1 MTSVLIVGCGG
12 VGAELAK
19 NLCFSEDIASI
30 TLLDNGLVELGDL
43 TRNYLLG
50 HTDVGV
56 RTRGEASA
64 AALAASSAGIG
75 AAVKWASGRVGS
87 AVNVTHFDVVV
98 VTEAPPRHVIHL
110 NNMCRAVVVSSSS
123 SGGGEDASG
132 AEPAVPANE
141 PALSLTRGAER
152 VWRPHGAA
160 SATETAAAS
169 SAQARARAK
178 KRSLPASSGA
188 AQPPATR
195 MRFLTATAR
204 GAWGRVFVDDGCERH
219 RPLWQCI
226 VDPDLGGAP
235 SRVLHAAWCGL
246 RMFEDLRGHLPE
258 VGSSDQ
264 AQAVAAL
271 TVEHNALSCALAQ
284 QSAGAVAAA
293 GFASLGAAHERDA
306 ANLARRIAA
315 FACDT
320 PAPVA
325 ALVAARAAA
334 CVLDA
339 SRGCAQQMHYV
350 DREEDVSW
358 CWRSNAPS
366 VRPGARLRSAVRELR
381 VAIAGADAAQCEA
394 GKNILLLTR
403 DEEMQD
409 VPSGRLSVVSLPAV
423 LESVGV
429 GGLVSGNHAAVR
441 RSYGAMQSLARAPAL
456 LLQGTRAP
464 SLPTSP
470 PARSRRHASRGDSP
484 PAAARAPLLPP
495 PHEVALATLLHG
507 INASTSSAPERRAY
521 TVEYHQS
528 WPRAAAQ
535 GAPDSGAALWA
546 DADVVLTSLRA
557 DAARPASPLSS
568 AERALS
574 AQLTELVA
582 QARAVVQEECEEHGF
597 IVLDALDRGDA
608 AWEGHSVLRH
618 CTCVMRGTKSSRT
631 TSPPLLPPPTTTDS
645 MQHTAARSVIV
656 ASTTGALLCL
666 HLLRRLGGAAPALHS
681 EVQVTLCSTAHAPTP
696 IEVRST
702 NAPPPVGHFSHP
714 APLGPGRGCG
724 VHAAVE
730 GFTHWDRFKLAKV
743 DPLFTLREWV
753 THLHAHFGAH
763 GARLRRVCASR
774 GRGGAVLF
782 EGGHKLEGGHRVFAE
797 MVRGCRTLVLE
808 LELESGDAL
817 ISPPLHVP
825 ALLDQ
830 VVVADG
836 RTRA

>member
-1 MTSVLIVGCGG
+1 MKSVLIVGCGG

-19 NLCFSEDIASI
+19 NLCFSEEIASI

-43 TRNYLLG
+43 TRNYLLR
-50 HTDVGV
+50 HNDVGV
-56 RTRGEASA
+56 KTRGEASA
-64 AALAASSAGIG
+64 AALSASSAGIG
-75 AAVKWASGRVGS
+75 AAVQWASGRVGS

-110 NNMCRAVVVSSSS
+110 NNVCRAVVVESSA
-123 SGGGEDASG
+123 SGGGKDASD
-132 AEPAVPANE
+132 AEPAAPADGRT
-141 PALSLTRGAER
+141 PSLPHNVDR

-160 SATETAAAS
+160 STTETAAAS
-169 SAQARARAK
+169 SMQARARAK
-178 KRSLPASSGA
+178 KRNMPASSAA
-188 AQPPATR
+188 AQQLPATR
-195 MRFLTATAR
+195 MRFLIATAR
-204 GAWGRVFVDDGCERH
+204 GAWGRIFVDDGCNGH

-226 VDPDLGGAP
+226 VDPDLDAAP
-235 SRVLHAAWCGL
+235 ARVLHAAWCGL

-258 VGSSDQ
+258 AGSSDQ

-271 TVEHNALSCALAQ
+271 TVEHNALSCVLAQ
-284 QSAGAVAAA
+284 QSAGSAAVAP
-293 GFASLGAAHERDA
+293 FASLGAAHERDA
-306 ANLARRIAA
+306 AHLARRIAA

-358 CWRSNAPS
+358 CWRSAAPS
-366 VRPGARLRSAVRELR
+366 ARPGARLRSAVRELR

-409 VPSGRLSVVSLPAV
+409 APSGCLSVVSLPAV
-423 LESVGV
+423 LESAGV

-441 RSYGAMQSLARAPAL
+441 RSYGAMQSLSLAPAL
-456 LLQGTRAP
+456 LLRGTRAP
-464 SLPTSP
+464 ASPTASP
-470 PARSRRHASRGDSP
+470 TRSRRQASRGDSP

-495 PHEVALATLLHG
+495 REVALATLLHG

-521 TVEYHQS
+521 AVEFHQS
-528 WPRAAAQ
+528 WPLAAAQ
-535 GAPDSGAALWA
+535 GAPESGAALWGG
-546 DADVVLTSLRA
+546 ADVVLTSLRA
-557 DAARPASPLSS
+557 DAARPTSALSS

-574 AQLTELVA
+574 AQLTQLVA
-582 QARAVVQEECEEHGF
+582 QARSVVQEECEEHGF
-597 IVLDALDRGDA
+597 IVLDALDRGNA

-618 CTCVMRGTKSSRT
+618 CTRVMRGTKGIRT
-631 TSPPLLPPPTTTDS
+631 TSPLLPTTTDALPLRDS
-645 MQHTAARSVIV
+645 VERTAARSVIL
-656 ASTTGALLCL
+656 ASATGALLCL
-666 HLLRRLGGAAPALHS
+666 HLLRRLGGAAPALRS
-681 EVQVTLCSTAHAPTP
+681 EVQVTLCSTAHARTP
-696 IEVRST
+696 IDVRSA
-702 NAPPPVGHFSHP
+702 NAPPAVGHFSHP

-724 VHAAVE
+724 VHAATE
-730 GFTHWDRFKLAKV
+730 GFTHWDRFKLTKL
-743 DPLFTLREWV
+743 DPLCTLREWV

-782 EGGHKLEGGHRVFAE
+782 DVGHKLEGGHRVFAE
-797 MVRGCRTLVLE
+797 TVRGCRTLVLE

-817 ISPPLHVP
+817 ISPHLMV
-825 ALLDQ
+825 D
-830 VVVADG
+830 DG
-836 RTRA
+836 RTRGDS